1 MTSIAYN
8 IKIYVMV
15 SLHDAHQQ
23 FIGHLQGKSR
33 ASATI
38 LAYGKDI
45 EQLISFLKV
54 LNKPNAE
61 DVTTEDL
68 QAFMDKLSKED
79 YTAKSISRKTNSTKT
94 FFKFLKSNSLIT
106 DDPAGQL
113 SHPKFENKP
122 PRILSKLEYRALRD
136 ATRND
141 TRMLAVIELLLQTG
155 IRIGELAQLRVE
167 DVNLSENPILHIP
180 PFEGTN
186 ERTIPLNKPAA
197 EAVGNYLKIRP
208 KSPSHSLF
216 ITKTGRPLL
225 IRNIRTAI
233 DRYFRLAGIKEA
245 KVNDLRHTWVAHQL
259 QSGVP
264 MTMVSKLAGHKRLS
278 TTEKYLQFIQGHNGE
293 GKVKLEEL

>member
-1 MTSIAYN
+1 MI
-8 IKIYVMV
+8 
-15 SLHDAHQQ
+15 SLSDARQQ
-23 FIGHLQGKSR
+23 FIGHLQGQSR

-45 EQLISFLKV
+45 EQLVNYLQTLGKV
-54 LNKPNAE
+54 NPSEVETA
-61 DVTTEDL
+61 DL
-68 QAFMDKLSKED
+68 QAFMDSLAKQS
-79 YTAKSISRKTNSTKT
+79 YTPKSISRKTNSTKT
-94 FFKFLKSNSLIT
+94 FFKFLKSANLT
-106 DDPAGQL
+106 QDDPANGL
-113 SHPKFENKP
+113 THPKFENKP
-122 PRILSKLEYRALRD
+122 PRILTKLEYRALRD
-136 ATRND
+136 AARSD
-141 TRMLAVIELLLQTG
+141 TRMIAVIEMLLQTG
-155 IRIGELAQLRVE
+155 IRIGELSQLRVE
-167 DVNLSENPILHIP
+167 DIKLDNPTSLHVP

-186 ERTIPLNKPAA
+186 ERTIPLNKPACETVA
-197 EAVGNYLKIRP
+197 KYLAVRP

-233 DRYFRLAGIKEA
+233 DRYFRIASIKEA

-278 TTEKYLQFIQGHNGE
+278 TTERYLQFIQGQSVD

>member
-1 MTSIAYN
+1 MTT
-8 IKIYVMV
+8 
-15 SLHDAHQQ
+15 LRDAHQE

-45 EQLISFLKV
+45 EQL
-54 LNKPNAE
+54 
-61 DVTTEDL
+61 VTYLQGIGKTDPGQVETSDL
-68 QAFMDKLSKED
+68 QTFMDRLAKDS

-94 FFKFLKSNSLIT
+94 FFKFLKASNLNTS
-106 DDPAGQL
+106 DPAAGL

-122 PRILSKLEYRALRD
+122 PRILTKLEYRALRD
-136 ATRND
+136 AARAD
-141 TRMLAVIELLLQTG
+141 IRMIAVIELLLQTG
-155 IRIGELAQLRVE
+155 VRIGELAKLRVE
-167 DVNLSENPILHIP
+167 DINPTEATLHVP
-180 PFEGTN
+180 PFEDTR
-186 ERTIPLNKPAA
+186 ERMIPLNKPAA
-197 EAVGNYLKIRP
+197 ETVAKYLEIRP

-233 DRYFRLAGIKEA
+233 DRYFRLAGIKKA

-264 MTMVSKLAGHKRLS
+264 MTLVSKLAGHKRIS
-278 TTEKYLQFIQGHNGE
+278 TTERYLQFIQNHSGE

>member
-1 MTSIAYN
+1 MTKLSYN
-8 IKIYVMV
+8 ITIHVMV
-15 SLHDAHQQ
+15 TLKDAHQQ

-45 EQLISFLKV
+45 AQLVDYLENLSKTDPSQV
-54 LNKPNAE
+54 L
-61 DVTTEDL
+61 TEDL
-68 QAFMDKLSKED
+68 QAFMDGLVKKS
-79 YTAKSISRKTNSTKT
+79 YTPKSISRKTNSTKT
-94 FFKFLKSNSLIT
+94 FFKFLRLTNLVPN
-106 DDPAGQL
+106 DPAAGL

-122 PRILSKLEYRALRD
+122 PRILTRLEYRALRD
-136 ATRND
+136 ASRSD
-141 TRMLAVIELLLQTG
+141 TRMIAVIELLLQTG

-167 DVNLSENPILHIP
+167 DVTLQDPTSLHVP

-186 ERTIPLNKPAA
+186 ERTIPLNKPSA
-197 EAVGNYLKIRP
+197 ETISKYLEVRP
-208 KSPSHSLF
+208 KSPSHALF

-233 DRYFRLAGIKEA
+233 DRYFRIAGIKEA

-278 TTEKYLQFIQGHNGE
+278 TTERYLQFIQGNNGDS
-293 GKVKLEEL
+293 KVKLEEL